1 MKKRLSALSTLSVA
15 LLATPLV
22 YAQEQNQDMQE
33 AAGRQLFLHHC
44 SACHSLDSSKNAFG
58 PSLIGVLG
66 RPAGS
71 VPRFAYS
78 KAMQNAGLTWT
89 EDNLR
94 KWISNN
100 EGLVPGTRM
109 RHVSIS
115 DPAEQDY
122 LVSFLATL
130 K

>member
-1 MKKRLSALSTLSVA
+1 MNKLLSASLTLSVA
-15 LLATPLV
+15 LLAAPLL
-22 YAQEQNQDMQE
+22 YAQDQGMQE

-44 SACHSLDSSKNAFG
+44 TACHSLDSSKNAFG
-58 PSLIGVLG
+58 PSLIGVMG

-78 KAMQNAGLTWT
+78 KAMQASGLTWT
-89 EDNLR
+89 ADNLR

>member
-78 KAMQNAGLTWT
+78 KAMQNADLTWT

-109 RHVSIS
+109 RHVGIS

-122 LVSFLATL
+122 LVSFLASL